1 MLETFDENR
10 RTAELWRHLW
20 CRLLKD
26 MHLCILTREMAWFT
40 VEHLREK
47 SGNEAIYVRIRL
59 PWVADK
65 SMRMCF
71 FPECSVM
78 PSGLIQKKKK
88 KGERRYREVS
98 YYETLPDFFGEQ
110 VVNSI
115 WVFESWL
122 EILQVQETDG
132 WVTILGEN
140 LKNLLL
146 KSWQNLG

>member
-1 MLETFDENR
+1 MLSD
-10 RTAELWRHLW
+10 AQW
-20 CRLLKD
+20 
-26 MHLCILTREMAWFT
+26 
-40 VEHLREK
+40 
-47 SGNEAIYVRIRL
+47 
-59 PWVADK
+59 ADT
-65 SMRMCF
+65 
-71 FPECSVM
+71 
-78 PSGLIQKKKK
+78 KKK